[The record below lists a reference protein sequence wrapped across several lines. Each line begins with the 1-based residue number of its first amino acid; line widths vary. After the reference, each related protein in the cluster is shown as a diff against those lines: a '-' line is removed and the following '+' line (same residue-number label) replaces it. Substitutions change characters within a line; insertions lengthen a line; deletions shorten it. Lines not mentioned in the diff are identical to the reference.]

1 MDTSLFEKFQKFLV
15 MYERFEIIYR
25 HVGANFK
32 SFLPLSSCYVKL
44 SYKSLHPF
52 SKWIL
57 DSCASS
63 QCTCSV
69 ETPLGQKLAKF
80 SAQPFSNRI
89 SSSTAPFDL
98 VYSNVW
104 GPAPISTK
112 GGSRYYVSFIDDFTR
127 YTWVYL
133 MKRRS
138 DFLTV
143 FKEFRA
149 IVKTQHSVV
158 GLFIRPLVRTL
169 LNKMVFLKE
178 SIAILL
184 RQLDHSCCLHVLSVF
199 WGEAVLTA
207 TYVINRIPTA
217 RVSPFEKLYGTSPD
231 YSLLHVF
238 GYTMAL
244 SKYM

>member
-1 MDTSLFEKFQKFLV
+1 MDI
-15 MYERFEIIYR
+15 RFVCIIT
-25 HVGANFK
+25 V
-32 SFLPLSSCYVKL
+32 LSL
-44 SYKSLHPF
+44 SYSLLNLNSSKSIWMLME
-52 SKWIL
+52 KL
-57 DSCASS
+57 DTHDISDCNG
-63 QCTCSV
+63 C
-69 ETPLGQKLAKF
+69 KLAKF
-80 SAQPFSNRI
+80 SAQPFSNSI
-89 SSSTAPFDL
+89 SSSTTRFDL
-98 VYSNVW
+98 VHFDVW
-104 GPAPISTK
+104 GPALVSTK
-112 GGSRYYVSFIDDFTR
+112 GGSRYYVSSIDDFTR

-149 IVKTQHSVV
+149 IVKSQHSVV

-184 RQLDHSCCLHVLSVF
+184 RQLDHSCCLHVLSIF